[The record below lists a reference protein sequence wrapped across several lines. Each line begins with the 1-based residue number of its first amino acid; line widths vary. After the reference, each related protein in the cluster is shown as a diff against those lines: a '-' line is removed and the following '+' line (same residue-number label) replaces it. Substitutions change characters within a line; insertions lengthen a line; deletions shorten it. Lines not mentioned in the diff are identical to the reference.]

1 MNYLLYGIEEYL
13 IDMHLNNIIKKN
25 AITQL
30 SINRYDLQ
38 FDSIKGIIDDCK
50 TISLFEDKKIVVV
63 DNCNYF
69 NRVKNNEE
77 DVSLLLDYIS
87 NYNDTTILVIIS
99 HNETIDNT
107 KKITKKIKMIGEV
120 IECNEASPK
129 AIIKKLCTGY
139 KISDGTIDLL
149 IKRVG
154 SNMAMVAQ
162 EVEKLKTYKYD
173 EREINDDDVI
183 NCATNNIDTDIFKFI
198 DNIIGRQKEVALTT
212 YYELLKSNEEP
223 IKIIALLASKF
234 RLMYQ
239 VKILNGKGMNNNEMA
254 KLLGIHAYPVKLAL
268 ETSKRYSSKLLLN
281 CLKGL
286 ANLDQDIKTGQVNP
300 ELGLELFIL
309 NV

>member
-1 MNYLLYGIEEYL
+1 M
-13 IDMHLNNIIKKN
+13 
-25 AITQL
+25 
-30 SINRYDLQ
+30 
-38 FDSIKGIIDDCK
+38 
-50 TISLFEDKKIVVV
+50 
-63 DNCNYF
+63 
-69 NRVKNNEE
+69 
-77 DVSLLLDYIS
+77 
-87 NYNDTTILVIIS
+87 
-99 HNETIDNT
+99 
-107 KKITKKIKMIGEV
+107 
-120 IECNEASPK
+120 
-129 AIIKKLCTGY
+129 
-139 KISDGTIDLL
+139 
-149 IKRVG
+149 
-154 SNMAMVAQ
+154 
-162 EVEKLKTYKYD
+162 
-173 EREINDDDVI
+173 
-183 NCATNNIDTDIFKFI
+183 
-198 DNIIGRQKEVALTT
+198 GRKKEVALTT